1 MKNSLQALTLTIP
14 LMGINMLNGACGALE
29 KADQTPTSQTS
40 AVTTDDSLQDS
51 GSIEF
56 SGYVLNAFAVSVD
69 GEEYLDLEDFYTKEL
84 DRLPAKAAE
93 AGFDASY
100 TVSLEA
106 EIGFKDLWLNMDV
119 YVSPVAKHGY
129 QGSSR
134 VNEDG
139 KFAVSLPGD
148 AVDETYRVRANKR
161 IRVLATRGDEVKRFC
176 YNFSAMEKSVPFSDG
191 GKPIILSEFNTSI
204 TAYDCVETKS
214 SGLEIPVRDSGLEE
228 SSSSIVE

>member
-1 MKNSLQALTLTIP
+1 MKNSLQALVLTFP
-14 LMGINMLNGACGALE
+14 LMGINLLSGGCGALE
-29 KADQTPTSQTS
+29 KADQTPASQTS
-40 AVTTDDSLQDS
+40 AVSTDDSSQDS
-51 GSIEF
+51 GPIEF
-56 SGYVLNAFAVSVD
+56 SGYVLNAFEVSVD
-69 GEEYLDLEDFYTKEL
+69 GAQYVDLEDFYTKEL
-84 DRLPAKAAE
+84 ERLPAKAAE

-100 TVSLEA
+100 SMTLEA

-134 VNEDG
+134 VNEEG

-161 IRVLATRGDEVKRFC
+161 IRVLATRGDETKWFC

-191 GKPIILSEFNTSI
+191 GKPIILSEFTTSI
-204 TAYDCVETKS
+204 TAYDCVESKS
-214 SGLEIPVRDSGLEE
+214 SGLEIPKQDSGLEG
-228 SSSSIVE
+228 SSSSTIE